1 MFLKKKINRNKDG
14 SQRVYLQLVES
25 RRINGI
31 PKPFVLMNLG
41 RLDTGEALQNLES
54 YIGALIKESKA
65 YQVFNA
71 NKHLEGKEAK
81 QYGPF
86 LVFKKIW
93 EELGL
98 DKIISACRISK
109 AMSEHQDVLF
119 NMVLNRLS
127 EPCSK
132 RRLTS
137 WQENIYGI
145 NHYESQQYYRTM
157 DFIEENKEE
166 IEKGLFKEM
175 HKRSGSVDVALFDT
189 TTVVYYGEGDK
200 EETLLANGF
209 SKAKRGDLKQVV
221 VGVIMSGDGI
231 PIGYEVFSGNTNDV
245 SCFKQ
250 IINKISSCFKLRKVI
265 LVGDRGMISDK
276 NIKYLKEEKYQ
287 YILGYRMRK
296 IPKKD
301 RASIFSKAG
310 FKIINKDKLQTK
322 EINYNGQR
330 LVFCYNPERAEL
342 DAAKREDI
350 LQKLK
355 KKIKSSKINSLITN
369 QDYKRFLK
377 LKDSVPALDE
387 EKIER
392 DKLYDGIYVLT
403 TNTDFNCSKI
413 IDAYKGLWQVEMAFK
428 NLKSELDLGP
438 LYHWK
443 DRRIKAH
450 VFICFLS
457 LILRN
462 YLYRKI
468 KKLDDK
474 ISYSDTIEQLKSL
487 QAMRIEIN
495 RQAVILRT
503 DIKPNAL
510 TAFKALKMQLP
521 KKILDN
527 NYTGNLIL

>member
-1 MFLKKKINRNKDG
+1 
-14 SQRVYLQLVES
+14 
-25 RRINGI
+25 
-31 PKPFVLMNLG
+31 MNLG
-41 RLDTGEALQNLES
+41 RLDTGEALKNLES
-54 YIGALIKESKA
+54 HIAALIKESQT
-65 YQVFNA
+65 YQIFDVK
-71 NKHLEGKEAK
+71 KHLNGKESK
-81 QYGPF
+81 QYGQF

-93 EELGL
+93 QELSF
-98 DKIISACRISK
+98 DKIISACKKSK
-109 AMSEHQDVLF
+109 AVSEHQDILF

-132 RRLTS
+132 RKLTS

-145 NHYESQQYYRTM
+145 NHYDAQQYYRAM
-157 DFIEENKEE
+157 DFLEENKET
-166 IEKGLFKEM
+166 IEKGIFKEM
-175 HKRSGSVDVALFDT
+175 HKKSGAVDVALFDT

-221 VGVIMSGDGI
+221 VGVVMSGDGI
-231 PIGYEVFSGNTNDV
+231 PIGYEVFSGNTNDL

-250 IINKISSCFKLRKVI
+250 IIDKISNCFKLRKVI

-276 NIKYLKEEKYQ
+276 NIKYLENAGYQ

-301 RASIFSKAG
+301 RAEIFSKADL
-310 FKIINKDKLQTK
+310 KIINKDKLQSK

-330 LVFCYNPERAEL
+330 LVFCYNPERACL
-342 DAAKREDI
+342 DAEKRKKI
-350 LQKLK
+350 LDKLEK
-355 KKIKSSKINSLITN
+355 KITSGKIKSLVTN

-377 LKDSVPALDE
+377 IKDSVPSLDE
-387 EKIER
+387 DKIKR
-392 DKLYDGIYVLT
+392 DELYDGVYVLT

-413 IDAYKGLWQVEMAFK
+413 IESYKGLWQVEMAFR

-443 DRRIKAH
+443 DRRIRAH
-450 VFICFLS
+450 IFICFLS

-462 YLYRKI
+462 YLYQKI

-474 ISYSDTIEQLKSL
+474 ISYGETVEDLKSV
-487 QAMRIEIN
+487 QAMKIEIN
-495 RQAVILRT
+495 KESVVLRT
-503 DIKPNAL
+503 DIKPLAL
-510 TAFKALKMQLP
+510 TAFKALKMQIP
-521 KKILDN
+521 KKILVN
-527 NYTGNLIL
+527 NYTGSLIL